1 MIYGALNK
9 KELSKIKKDIDSL
22 TVVHVNELI
31 SQKFID
37 LMLVYSKSHGLAIP
51 DAIIAA
57 TSLVCNINLFTLNA
71 KDFTF
76 IKGITLHNM

>member
-1 MIYGALNK
+1 
-9 KELSKIKKDIDSL
+9 
-22 TVVHVNELI
+22 
-31 SQKFID
+31 
-37 LMLVYSKSHGLAIP
+37 MLVYSKSHGLAIP

-57 TSLVCNINLFTLNA
+57 TSLVCNINLFTLNV